1 MARTGCPESD
11 LQLTE
16 VMYWFS
22 DPEKQKAV
30 CKKWLAAQWLA
41 LSPSAAWAQEIW
53 TEILQAIRQGCSG
66 GGDRSF
72 TLICAM
78 LDTFI
83 QQHQK
88 FNSRRRYHKR
98 SLRQFLKKALI
109 GHMLD
114 SYVHQFQK
122 FNFRRR
128 LTKGRLRRFLK
139 KAASSASTSALAGC
153 ADAINDGRLE
163 QPANVISSIVG
174 RKGYAGFAFNWMLW
188 QFLRKA
194 LIGHMLDSCVQKFKK
209 FNFRRRLN
217 KGRLRRF
224 LKKAASSA
232 SASASADCA
241 DTIYDGRLE
250 KPASASA
257 SADCADAI
265 YDGRLEKPAN
275 VNFLDG
281 GY

>member
-41 LSPSAAWAQEIW
+41 LSPSGAWAQEIW

-66 GGDRSF
+66 EGDRSF

-83 QQHQK
+83 QQQQK
-88 FNSRRRYHKR
+88 FNSRRRFYHR
-98 SLRQFLKKALI
+98 RLIQFLKKALMD
-109 GHMLD
+109 HMLER
-114 SYVHQFQK
+114 YVHQFQK

-128 LTKGRLRRFLK
+128 LNKRRLRLFLK
-139 KAASSASTSALAGC
+139 KAASS
-153 ADAINDGRLE
+153 
-163 QPANVISSIVG
+163 
-174 RKGYAGFAFNWMLW
+174 
-188 QFLRKA
+188 
-194 LIGHMLDSCVQKFKK
+194 
-209 FNFRRRLN
+209 
-217 KGRLRRF
+217 
-224 LKKAASSA
+224 
-232 SASASADCA
+232 
-241 DTIYDGRLE
+241 
-250 KPASASA
+250 ASASA

-275 VNFLDG
+275 VHFLDG
-281 GY
+281 GYKLRIPDMVAIPCIDGTARPLPTGLEEA